1 MARHFEWGRTTKGAL
16 PGRGSAWS
24 LFTALVALAL
34 GIAAGVV
41 HWERDYTGLQRW
53 YFHSYVRS
61 AVAQSRN
68 FRGNGVG
75 RYQVLNLIDK
85 RHPEQTL
92 ATVTDEDAAVRVG
105 KNGNV
110 MLRYTDKWTN
120 RPHLQAVIQTIFV
133 DNGRMHDWLQ
143 RNIYGGQSI
152 LEVLKWP
159 AEMGGVATGTALLVG
174 FFFAIPA
181 DRKRAEQRRNG
192 RRVKGSL
199 LLTTAQFNRLFHG
212 DGIGWMNEAELTTW
226 KTKAPIARIPRQ
238 AEANH
243 LLLAGTT
250 GAGKSTV
257 ILETLWQIQQRGE
270 AAVVYDPDGFFL
282 SRFYRQG
289 RGDVILN
296 PLDTRG
302 ASWHPGD
309 EVRDMAE
316 ALTVADSFFPTGA
329 PQSQEYFHEGA
340 KKVLA
345 RLLTFHPTPED
356 LTHWMAHPE
365 EIDQRLAGTTHAQI
379 LSMAPG
385 QRSGILGSL
394 ANGADSFA
402 LLVTSKEAERE
413 AKPRWSSRLWAEDP
427 KGWVFLT
434 SRTELRRA
442 IRPISSLWFDLIVL
456 RLLSRDPGARIP
468 VWCVLDE
475 LASLNFL
482 PQLHTALTEARR
494 SNLRL
499 VIGFQDKGQ
508 IETRYGHDASTLLGM
523 PKTKIYLRAGEAQA
537 AKWVS
542 DNLGDVEVERI
553 AESRTHGERHTRT
566 ETRQKSIEKLV
577 LPSEVLTLPDRHG
590 YLQHEGH
597 VLPLSFPYRDI
608 DPTVAPFVRRDLPQ
622 SEPSAQAGPPQPEQG
637 NLPYFR

>member
-16 PGRGSAWS
+16 PGREPAWS
-24 LFTALVALAL
+24 LLTALVALAL
-34 GIAAGVV
+34 GIAVGMVN
-41 HWERDYTGLQRW
+41 WEWDYTGLQRW
-53 YFHSYVRS
+53 YFPSYVRS
-61 AVAQSRN
+61 AVAKSRS
-68 FRGNGVG
+68 FRGNGAG
-75 RYQVLNLIDK
+75 QYQVLELVDE
-85 RHPEQTL
+85 RRPEQTL
-92 ATVTDEDAAVRVG
+92 AMVTDEDAAVTADE
-105 KNGNV
+105 NGS
-110 MLRYTDKWTN
+110 LTLHYTEKWDH
-120 RPHLQAVIQTIFV
+120 RPHIRVVARIIFA
-133 DNGRMHDWLQ
+133 DNGVLHDWLQ
-143 RNIYGGQSI
+143 QNIYGGEGI
-152 LEVLKWP
+152 LELLKWP
-159 AEMGGVATGTALLVG
+159 AEIGGLAAGTVLLAG
-174 FFFAIPA
+174 LFFAVPA
-181 DRKRAEQRRNG
+181 DRRRSEQRRNG

-212 DGIGWMNEAELTTW
+212 DGIGWINEAELTTW
-226 KTKAPIARIPRQ
+226 KKKAPIVRIPRQ

-257 ILETLWQIQQRGE
+257 ILETLWQIEQRGE

-282 SRFYRQG
+282 SRFYRLG

-296 PLDTRG
+296 PLDSRS
-302 ASWHPGD
+302 AYWHPGD

-316 ALTVADSFFPTGA
+316 ALTVADSFFPSGA

-345 RLLTFHPTPED
+345 RLLTFHPTPEE
-356 LTHWMAHPE
+356 LTRWMAHPE

-413 AKPRWSSRLWAEDP
+413 AKARWNSRQWAEDP
-427 KGWVFLT
+427 KGWIFLT

-499 VIGFQDKGQ
+499 VIGFQDKSQ

-553 AESRTHGERHTRT
+553 SESRTHGERHTRT

-577 LPSEVLTLPDRHG
+577 LPSEILTLPDRHG

-608 DPTVAPFVRRDLPQ
+608 DPTVAPFVRRELPKN
-622 SEPSAQAGPPQPEQG
+622 EPPAQAGPPQAEQG

>member
-1 MARHFEWGRTTKGAL
+1 M
-16 PGRGSAWS
+16 
-24 LFTALVALAL
+24 
-34 GIAAGVV
+34 
-41 HWERDYTGLQRW
+41 
-53 YFHSYVRS
+53 
-61 AVAQSRN
+61 
-68 FRGNGVG
+68 
-75 RYQVLNLIDK
+75 
-85 RHPEQTL
+85 
-92 ATVTDEDAAVRVG
+92 
-105 KNGNV
+105 
-110 MLRYTDKWTN
+110 
-120 RPHLQAVIQTIFV
+120 
-133 DNGRMHDWLQ
+133 
-143 RNIYGGQSI
+143 
-152 LEVLKWP
+152 
-159 AEMGGVATGTALLVG
+159 
-174 FFFAIPA
+174 
-181 DRKRAEQRRNG
+181 
-192 RRVKGSL
+192 
-199 LLTTAQFNRLFHG
+199 
-212 DGIGWMNEAELTTW
+212 
-226 KTKAPIARIPRQ
+226 
-238 AEANH
+238 
-243 LLLAGTT
+243 
-250 GAGKSTV
+250 
-257 ILETLWQIQQRGE
+257 
-270 AAVVYDPDGFFL
+270 VYDPDGFFL
-282 SRFYRQG
+282 GRFYRPG

-302 ASWHPGD
+302 AYWHPGD

-345 RLLTFHPTPED
+345 RLLTFHPTPEE
-356 LTHWMAHPE
+356 LTRWMAHPE
-365 EIDQRLAGTTHAQI
+365 EIDQRLAGTPHAQI

-413 AKPRWSSRLWAEDP
+413 AKPRWNSRLWAEDP

-508 IETRYGHDASTLLGM
+508 IETRYGHDAGTLLGM

-553 AESRTHGERHTRT
+553 SESRTHGERHTRT

-597 VLPLSFPYRDI
+597 VLPLSFPYREI
-608 DPTVAPFVRRDLPQ
+608 DPTVAPFMRRELP
-622 SEPSAQAGPPQPEQG
+622 PSGPPPQPEPAQPEQG